1 VEIISITLFF
11 IGLASSIHCLGM
23 CGSIITALSLG
34 LPSEIR
40 NSSIRISLIVLA
52 YNCGRIGSYTLAGA
66 LAGIIGNRFSGI
78 FEIDNGHLVLQI
90 MASIILI
97 MLGLNIAGWMPRFKQ
112 IEIFGAGVWKYL
124 RPLGKRFLPVTT
136 ISKALL
142 IGTIWGWLPCGLV
155 YSILLLAITS
165 GSSQQGAIYLFIFG
179 MGTLPCMFTAGV
191 TVGLFRQ
198 YAQNISI
205 RRIAGLLIIIVGL
218 VTPLIQYDHYG
229 KYNQEIH
236 HINVKKITANNQ
248 QLLSTKA
255 EVYQKLIFLKSN
267 YVISV

>member
-1 VEIISITLFF
+1 VEIIGTTLFF

-34 LPSEIR
+34 LPADIR
-40 NSSIRISLIVLA
+40 NSSIRMSFIVLA

-66 LAGIIGNRFSGI
+66 LAGFIGNRFAGI
-78 FEIDNGHLVLQI
+78 FELENGHLVLQI
-90 MASIILI
+90 MAGIILI

-112 IEIFGAGVWKYL
+112 IEILGTGVWKYL
-124 RPLGKRFLPVTT
+124 QPLGKRFLPVTK
-136 ISKALL
+136 ISNAML

-179 MGTLPCMFTAGV
+179 IGTIPSMFAAGI
-191 TVGLFRQ
+191 TIGLFRQ
-198 YAQNISI
+198 YVQNISL
-205 RRIAGLLIIIVGL
+205 RRIAGLLIIFVGL

-229 KYNQEIH
+229 KHNQEIH
-236 HINVKKITANNQ
+236 HITMEKITENN
-248 QLLSTKA
+248 
-255 EVYQKLIFLKSN
+255 
-267 YVISV
+267 